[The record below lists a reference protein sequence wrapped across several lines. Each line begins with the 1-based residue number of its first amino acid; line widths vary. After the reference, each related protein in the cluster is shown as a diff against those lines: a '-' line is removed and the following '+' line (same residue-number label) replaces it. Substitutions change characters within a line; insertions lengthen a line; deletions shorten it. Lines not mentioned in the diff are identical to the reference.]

1 MKISMTTPK
10 TTTTA
15 NGTPGTVRF
24 VLDGKLIE
32 VPNPDPTR
40 TVLQFLRENLRRI
53 GTKEGCAEGD
63 CGACTVV
70 VAEPDRQNDG
80 IRVRAINSCI
90 QFLPTLDGKE
100 LITVE
105 SLSSK
110 DGTLHPVQQAMV
122 DCHGS
127 QCGFCTPG
135 FVMSLF
141 ALYKT
146 NPAPS
151 RRHIDEALSG
161 NLCRC
166 TGYSPIIKAAEE
178 MRRLAESRQSA
189 GDWLTTPCGQGDEA
203 DARKRAAMLRSL
215 EREDGLTIEH
225 DGRTFCAPRA
235 VREMGRLVA
244 EHPDAVILAG
254 GTDVGLWVTKQ
265 LRELQTV
272 IYSGNVQE
280 LKDVSVSET
289 HIDLGAAVTLTDAM
303 PPILEHYPELEELL
317 LRFASP
323 PIRNAGTLGG
333 NVANGSPIG
342 DSMPALLALD
352 TVLVLRHGDGTRE
365 LPLSDFYIGY
375 QKTARKPGE
384 MLERIRIPLPDGNSV
399 VRSYKVSKRFDQDI
413 TAVCGAYRLKLEGA
427 RVAEARVAYGG
438 LAATPSR
445 AAGAEQ
451 VLEGAEW
458 NEQTVRQAMAALES
472 DFEPITDMRA
482 SKTYRKLVA
491 QNLLYR
497 FFLET
502 SNKMSNTRE
511 TAPARV
517 YDYGRQKLA

>member
-1 MKISMTTPK
+1 
-10 TTTTA
+10 
-15 NGTPGTVRF
+15 
-24 VLDGKLIE
+24 
-32 VPNPDPTR
+32 
-40 TVLQFLRENLRRI
+40 
-53 GTKEGCAEGD
+53 
-63 CGACTVV
+63 
-70 VAEPDRQNDG
+70 
-80 IRVRAINSCI
+80 
-90 QFLPTLDGKE
+90 
-100 LITVE
+100 
-105 SLSSK
+105 
-110 DGTLHPVQQAMV
+110 VQQAMV

-178 MRRLAESRQSA
+178 MHRVAESRGRAS
-189 GDWLTTPCGQGDEA
+189 DWLAAPCGQDGGADA
-203 DARKRAAMLRSL
+203 DARGRAAMLRSL
-215 EREDGLTIEH
+215 ERVDSLAIEH
-225 DGRTFCAPRA
+225 EGRTFFAPRN
-235 VREMGRLVA
+235 VRDMARLVA

-280 LKDVSVSET
+280 LKDVSISGT
-289 HIDLGAAVTLTDAM
+289 HIDVGAAVTLTDAM
-303 PPILEHYPELEELL
+303 PPILAHYPELEELM

-352 TVLVLRHGDGTRE
+352 TVLVLRHGDSTRE
-365 LPLSDFYIGY
+365 LPLNDFYTGY
-375 QKTARKPGE
+375 QKTAKKPGE
-384 MLERIRIPLPDGNSV
+384 MLERIRIPLPEGNSV
-399 VRSYKVSKRFDQDI
+399 LRSYKVSKRFDQDI
-413 TAVCGAYRLKLEGA
+413 TAVCGAYRLRLEGT
-427 RVAEARVAYGG
+427 RVAEARIAYGG

-451 VLEGAEW
+451 VLEGGQWDER
-458 NEQTVRQAMAALES
+458 TVRQAMAALES
-472 DFEPITDMRA
+472 DFEPIADMRA
-482 SKTYRKLVA
+482 SKAYRKLVA

-502 SNKMSNTRE
+502 SGTRE
-511 TAPARV
+511 TATARV

>member
-1 MKISMTTPK
+1 MNAQKSA
-10 TTTTA
+10 TTA
-15 NGTPGTVRF
+15 NERPGTVRF

-32 VPNPDPTR
+32 VPDPDPTR
-40 TVLQFLRENLRRI
+40 TVLQFLRENLART

-70 VAEPDRQNDG
+70 VAELDGQND
-80 IRVRAINSCI
+80 RLRLRAINSCI

-105 SLSSK
+105 SLRGR

-151 RRHIDEALSG
+151 RRQIDETLSG

-178 MRRLAESRQSA
+178 MHLVAKLRGNG
-189 GDWLTTPCGQGDEA
+189 GDWLTAPAGQDDGGDT
-203 DARKRAAMLRSL
+203 RKRAALLRSL
-215 EREDGLTIEH
+215 KRKESLAIEH
-225 DGRTFCAPRA
+225 QGRQFFAPRSLPELA
-235 VREMGRLVA
+235 RLA
-244 EHPDAVILAG
+244 AKHPDATLLAG

-265 LRELQTV
+265 RRELPTV
-272 IYSGNVQE
+272 IYTGNVQD
-280 LKDVSVSET
+280 LRTVKVSST
-289 HIDLGAAVTLTDAM
+289 HIDVGAAVALTDAM
-303 PPILEHYPELEELL
+303 PVILESYPELEELL

-333 NVANGSPIG
+333 NIANGSPIG

-352 TVLVLRHGDGTRE
+352 TVLLLRRGDDTRE
-365 LPLSDFYIGY
+365 VPLNDFYLGY
-375 QKTARKPGE
+375 QQTARRPGE
-384 MLERIRIPLPDGNSV
+384 FLERIRIPLTPENSV
-399 VRSYKVSKRFDQDI
+399 LRSYKVSKRFDQDI
-413 TAVCGAYRLKLEGA
+413 SAVCGAFRVRLEGR
-427 RVAEARVAYGG
+427 RVVEARIAYGG

-451 VLEGAEW
+451 ILEGAEW
-458 NEQTVRQAMAALES
+458 NEQTVREAMAALDF
-472 DFEPITDMRA
+472 DFEPISDMRA
-482 SKTYRKLVA
+482 TKDYRKLVA
-491 QNLLYR
+491 HNLLYR

-502 SNKMSNTRE
+502 SEQTSETRE
-511 TAPARV
+511 APARV

>member
-1 MKISMTTPK
+1 MTTQK

-15 NGTPGTVRF
+15 NETPGTVRF

-40 TVLQFLRENLRRI
+40 TVLQFLREDLRRI

-70 VAEPDRQNDG
+70 VVELDRRHDD

-105 SLSSK
+105 SLRGT
-110 DGTLHPVQQAMV
+110 DGSLHPVQQAMV

-146 NPAPS
+146 HAAPS

-178 MRRLAESRQSA
+178 MHRVAESRGSSV
-189 GDWLTTPCGQGDEA
+189 DWLTAPCGQDDGGDA
-203 DARKRAAMLRSL
+203 HKRAALLRSL
-215 EREDGLTIEH
+215 ERDESLAIEH
-225 DGRTFCAPRA
+225 EGRKFFAPRSI
-235 VREMGRLVA
+235 REISRLVA
-244 EHPDAVILAG
+244 RHPDATLLAG

-265 LRELQTV
+265 LRELPTV
-272 IYSGNVQE
+272 IYTGNVQE
-280 LKDVSVSET
+280 LKTVAVSST
-289 HIDLGAAVTLTDAM
+289 HIDLGAAVALTDAM
-303 PPILEHYPELEELL
+303 PVILEYYPELEELM

-333 NVANGSPIG
+333 NIANGSPIG

-352 TVLVLRHGDGTRE
+352 TVLALRHGDDTRE
-365 LPLSDFYIGY
+365 LPLHDFYLGY
-375 QKTARKPGE
+375 MQTARQPGE
-384 MLERIRIPLPDGNSV
+384 LLERIRIPLPDANTEL
-399 VRSYKVSKRFDQDI
+399 RSYKVSKRFDQDI
-413 TAVCGAYRLKLEGA
+413 SAVCGAYRVKLSGT
-427 RVAEARVAYGG
+427 RVTEVRIAYGG

-451 VLEGAEW
+451 ILKGAEW
-458 NEQTVRQAMAALES
+458 NEQTVREAMAALDF
-472 DFEPITDMRA
+472 DFEPISDMRA
-482 SKTYRKLVA
+482 SKAYRNLVA
-491 QNLLYR
+491 QNLLFR

-502 SNKMSNTRE
+502 SHKMSNARE
-511 TAPARV
+511 ADAARV
-517 YDYGRQKLA
+517 YDYGRQKFA